1 MAKTRERTKGRQS
14 VRTSFAGIP
23 RRVMESEDFRS
34 LSGNAVRLLL
44 WMSYQ
49 YKGKNNGDL
58 AATHTLAQSWGIG
71 GKQTLVKA
79 LKELQMRRLI
89 SMTRQGKFTNPGGRC
104 ALYALTWLP
113 VDECLGKEL
122 EIGPTRTPLRTE
134 W

>member
-1 MAKTRERTKGRQS
+1 MATTRERAKGRQS
-14 VRTSFAGIP
+14 GSKSFAGIP
-23 RRVMESEDFRS
+23 RKVMESEDFRS

-71 GKQTLVKA
+71 GKPTLVKA

-122 EIGPTRTPLRTE
+122 EIEPTRIPLRVD